1 MIQSSR
7 YELNPST
14 ELQKSIEALWI
25 LRIGMSKYLK
35 IVEIVVQ
42 VLAQVLRMKECSQ
55 MLVFMK
61 SKLELQ
67 SYGGTII
74 EMYS

>member
-1 MIQSSR
+1 
-7 YELNPST
+7 
-14 ELQKSIEALWI
+14 
-25 LRIGMSKYLK
+25 MSKYLK

>member
-1 MIQSSR
+1 
-7 YELNPST
+7 
-14 ELQKSIEALWI
+14 
-25 LRIGMSKYLK
+25 MSKHLK
-35 IVEIVVQ
+35 VVKIVVQ
-42 VLAQVLRMKECSQ
+42 VLAQVFS

-61 SKLELQ
+61 FELELQ

>member
-1 MIQSSR
+1 MLQSSR
-7 YELNPST
+7 YELNPSI

-42 VLAQVLRMKECSQ
+42 VLAQVLKDEGMFS